1 MIKFKDIEYN
11 CSMELT
17 LDVIGGK
24 WKPLIIWHLA
34 EKTMRFSELK
44 RTLPHI
50 TQKMLTQQL
59 RGLEESGLV
68 NRFVYTQVPPK
79 VEYSLTD
86 YGKSLVP
93 VLSTLCEWGVNYAH
107 SIQLHDKNHIRHI
120 QINN

>member
-1 MIKFKDIEYN
+1 MIKFKNIKYN

-59 RGLEESGLV
+59 RGLEESELV

-86 YGKSLVP
+86 FGKSLLP
-93 VLSTLCEWGVNYAH
+93 VLSALCKWGVNYAQEV
-107 SIQLHDKNHIRHI
+107 QLFNKNDIKEE
-120 QINN
+120 